1 MFIQDIMPIIL
12 DTDELKSCWMYVVAL
27 SKLPRLRGGTTIR
40 DQNDMLAATL
50 SVMDVVLVR
59 GMGT

>member
-1 MFIQDIMPIIL
+1 MPIIL
-12 DTDELKSCWMYVVAL
+12 DTDELRSCWVYVVAL

-59 GMGT
+59 GIVT